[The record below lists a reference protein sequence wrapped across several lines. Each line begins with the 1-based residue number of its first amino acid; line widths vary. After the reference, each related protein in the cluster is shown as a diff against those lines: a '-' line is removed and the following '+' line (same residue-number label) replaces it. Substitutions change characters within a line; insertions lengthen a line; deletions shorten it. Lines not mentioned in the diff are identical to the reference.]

1 MKTKNTMLHL
11 SIEMQQK
18 NNYVRA
24 SYPGKLSDWI
34 KSTLDDEVARLKAQV
49 VNSP

>member
-1 MKTKNTMLHL
+1 MKTQNTMLHL
-11 SIEMQQK
+11 SIEAQQK

-49 VNSP
+49 VNKP

>member
-1 MKTKNTMLHL
+1 MEIKKAMLHI

-24 SYPGKLSDWI
+24 SHPGKLSDWI

-49 VNSP
+49 VNEP

>member
-1 MKTKNTMLHL
+1 MAAKKTMLHI
-11 SIEMQQK
+11 SIEMKQK

-34 KSTLDDEVARLKAQV
+34 QSTLDDEVARLKAQV
-49 VNSP
+49 VNKT